1 MRRHETAA
9 FSLLAGILAALCAR
23 TARADDTR
31 CASRTVD
38 VDPGVDAR
46 WPDLSTEIRRAFE
59 ARTDLD
65 PCARIKLMLTGA
77 VIIVEVGLPDGRSAM
92 RAVPRRDDV
101 LPALEALLL
110 LPEGDPGTPLEETPV
125 KAPPTHLAAA
135 AAGIRAEAAVSLSP
149 SESPLDRPTTS
160 SAHVGLDLSL
170 AAGARVGSGQVGFA
184 LGVLSSVELGG
195 WLLGFEGQVARY
207 YATSNTSQRPSDGAA
222 ALELGV
228 LAGRRLRFEKIALDL
243 LAGPALALHGTS
255 TSSAQVAPTGTMV
268 SETSST
274 DPVPRLLA
282 SSRVTFG
289 RSALRTFVEIDG
301 EVGRTG
307 PTSGS
312 TTLGPQLPTWTVG
325 VALGATVGT
334 R

>member
-1 MRRHETAA
+1 MRRHETVA
-9 FSLLAGILAALCAR
+9 FSLLAGILATLCAR
-23 TARADDTR
+23 TVRADDTR

-38 VDPGVDAR
+38 VDLGVDAR
-46 WPDLSTEIRRAFE
+46 WPDLSNEIRQAFE
-59 ARTDLD
+59 ARDDLD

-77 VIIVEVGLPDGRSAM
+77 VIIVEVGLPDGRSAV

-110 LPEGDPGTPLEETPV
+110 LPKADPGTPREESSG
-125 KAPPTHLAAA
+125 KAPATRLVAAA
-135 AAGIRAEAAVSLSP
+135 PGARAEVAVSLSA
-149 SESPLDRPTTS
+149 SEAPIDPPTTS
-160 SAHVGLDLSL
+160 SGHVRLDLSL
-170 AAGARVGSGQVGFA
+170 AAGARVGSGQVGLG

-195 WLLGFEGQVARY
+195 WLLGFEGRVDRY
-207 YATSNTSQRPSDGAA
+207 YATSSTSQRPPDGAA

-255 TSSAQVAPTGTMV
+255 TSSAQVAPAGTMV
-268 SETSST
+268 SESSST
-274 DPVPRLLA
+274 DPIPRLVA
-282 SSRVTFG
+282 SSRLSFG
-289 RSALRTFVEIDG
+289 RSALRSFVEIDG

-307 PTSGS
+307 PSSGS
-312 TTLGPQLPTWTVG
+312 IAAGPQLPTWTVG
-325 VALGATVGT
+325 VALGAMLGT